1 MEKTYNINGTSYT
14 VNELIAIMREQL
26 PGLKKYSHFAD
37 AEILKKYSHF
47 ADAEIEFCRQN
58 KEGALFFYVSNDN
71 GEDMMVKIGP
81 EETIYW
87 DWTGQVLD

>member
-26 PGLKKYSHFAD
+26 PD
-37 AEILKKYSHF
+37 LKKYSHF

-58 KEGALFFYVSNDN
+58 KEGALFFYASNDN
-71 GEDMMVKIGP
+71 GEDMMVNIGP

>member
-37 AEILKKYSHF
+37 AEI
-47 ADAEIEFCRQN
+47 EFCRQN
-58 KEGALFFYVSNDN
+58 KEGALFFYISKDN

-81 EETIYW
+81 EEIIYW
-87 DWTGQVLD
+87 DWTGQVMD

>member
-1 MEKTYNINGTSYT
+1 MKKTYNISGTSYT
-14 VNELIAIMREQL
+14 EDELIAIMREQL
-26 PGLKKYSHFAD
+26 PT
-37 AEILKKYSHF
+37 LKKYSHF

-58 KEGALFFYVSNDN
+58 KSGALFFYVSNDD

-81 EETIYW
+81 EEKIYL